1 MSKLVQDEKPQN
13 TNGDSHIA
21 DPNRKWEFD
30 KDVTDAF
37 SMMISSSIPDCRN
50 MRKWVQSLASNHL
63 RTRVDPEHMRGVTY
77 ARTGSAL
84 DIGASRGDA
93 VADLVADYPMCRF
106 HLVEISEP
114 MLAVLRQRFD
124 DSPNVRLVAGDMSE
138 EPTLVNSSRQGH
150 DLAMSIL
157 TLMFVPIEC
166 RQRVVQAV
174 YDSLLPGGM
183 FIVVEKTIGETV
195 VGQELLVSQYH
206 AFKMASGYTA
216 ENVERKRLSL
226 KGALVPTK
234 PSWVEEMLRDAG
246 FVHVTRFWQ
255 ALQFVG
261 WVAYKK

>member
-1 MSKLVQDEKPQN
+1 MENATEQN
-13 TNGDSHIA
+13 TNSDKHRA
-21 DPNRKWEFD
+21 DPNKRWTFD
-30 KDVTDAF
+30 EAVTDSF
-37 SMMISSSIPDCRN
+37 SKMIESSIPDYRN
-50 MRKWVQSLASNHL
+50 MRRWVNSLASNHL
-63 RTRVDPEHMRGVTY
+63 RTQVDPEHMRGVTY
-77 ARTGSAL
+77 AREGSAL

-93 VADLVADYPMCRF
+93 VADLVAAYPMCRF
-106 HLVEISEP
+106 HLVEISKP
-114 MLAVLRQRFD
+114 MVTVLHQRFA
-124 DSPNVRLVAGDMSE
+124 DSNNVRIVEGDMSE
-138 EPTLVNSSRQGH
+138 EPTLVNSSRRGH
-150 DLAMSIL
+150 NLAMSIL

-183 FIVVEKTIGETV
+183 FIVVEKTMGETV
-195 VGQELLVSQYH
+195 VGQELLVAQYH

-226 KGALVPTK
+226 KGSLVPTK

-261 WVAYKK
+261 WVAFKP